1 MTAVSPVRLLPAA
14 LLVAAL
20 LLVFRGLPVL
30 LAVVAALLAVL
41 AVEVVRLQ
49 LLLSRRS
56 FSAAMARNT
65 P

>member
-1 MTAVSPVRLLPAA
+1 MAA